1 MGKMFYWRESFGTM
15 GEAECIDWVQ
25 VDGFRVVVAASLQNI
40 YSRRSRPHKFE
51 SRDAWLGIGDL

>member
-15 GEAECIDWVQ
+15 VKVECIDWVQ
-25 VDGFRVVVAASLQNI
+25 GVVAASLQNI